1 MDTLE
6 ILKNL
11 IQQRDWDYCHE
22 YGEPGY
28 SLSGDQK
35 VIVFGNYNDVFD
47 GRPLLEAACE
57 EVASLEWSDEWVV
70 DHENDKCYRTQADSY
85 SWTRSFIWAEDG
97 ILTPD
102 DDIETITEYLQN
114 SPGQAMVSTLKSVAD
129 LTEAGWEKIP
139 DDDSYYES
147 GWHPGQTDD
156 PKEIYA
162 EVRKQFPDSTHDVLF
177 YINGVGQFDMRFT
190 CYTRPI
196 RKDDE

>member
-11 IQQRDWDYCHE
+11 SEKYGWDYCHE

-28 SLSGDQK
+28 NHDGDQK
-35 VIVFGNYNDVFD
+35 VVLFLSDWKAFENHP
-47 GRPLLEAACE
+47 RLEAAAE
-57 EVASLEWSDEWVV
+57 EVASLEWYDEWVI
-70 DHENDKCYRTQADSY
+70 DHENDKCYRSSPDSY
-85 SWTRSFIWAEDG
+85 SWTASYIWAEDG

-129 LTEAGWEKIP
+129 LTEAGWTKVP
-139 DDDSYYES
+139 DDDSYYEN

-156 PKEIYA
+156 PKEITA
-162 EVRKQFPDSTHDVLF
+162 EVRRQFPDSTHDVLF
-177 YINGVGQFDMRFT
+177 YINGVGQFDTRFT

-196 RKDDE
+196 REE